1 MKHKLLTVIAV
12 LGIAFADETVG
23 TRQTAEKVKIT
34 ILHFK
39 INQFD
44 F

>member
-34 ILHFK
+34 IYILK
-39 INQFD
+39 FD